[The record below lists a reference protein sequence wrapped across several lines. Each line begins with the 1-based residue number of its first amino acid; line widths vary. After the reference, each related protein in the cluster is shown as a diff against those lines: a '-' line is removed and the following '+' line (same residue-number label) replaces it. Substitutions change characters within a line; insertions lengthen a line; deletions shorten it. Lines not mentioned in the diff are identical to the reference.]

1 MDVTYIGGIAEI
13 NSDDKVVQRALTR
26 FLNTAELLEIE
37 GNIIIDVNN
46 IFRRTFMCC
55 KENCD
60 FYIHYDNQNSENKLF
75 GNKGNDKK
83 VLWTDKC
90 CCYGGSLEIPQELI
104 DAIDANLD
112 GILEF
117 CDDECKAQI
126 QKRGWKKKITKE
138 LTGVGCLSKD
148 KRCLFTT
155 IDEHG
160 MPLCAL
166 HAYALSRNE
175 DVLKYKPFECFLYPL
190 EIMEIDGK
198 ILITTIDNNGL
209 TQGFLRWGDVHLAQ
223 GCQTKTCNGIPMY
236 QYGKDVIELVL
247 GKSVYKKIEKAY
259 HVWRKQNG

>member
-1 MDVTYIGGIAEI
+1 MEVTYLGGIAEI
-13 NSDDKVVQRALTR
+13 NADDKVVQRSLLR
-26 FLNTAELLEIE
+26 FLNTAELLEID
-37 GNIIIDVNN
+37 NLLIDVNN
-46 IFRRTFMCC
+46 LFKRKFMCC
-55 KENCD
+55 RENCD
-60 FYIHYDNQNSENKLF
+60 FYIHYGQQSDNKLF
-75 GNKGNDKK
+75 GKK
-83 VLWTDKC
+83 TETKVEWTDKC
-90 CCYGGSLEIPQELI
+90 CCYGGSLEIPKELI
-104 DAIDANLD
+104 DTIDEHLD

-117 CDDECKAQI
+117 CDEECKAQI

-138 LTGVGCLSKD
+138 LTGVGSLTKD

-198 ILITTIDNNGL
+198 ILITTIDNNGT

-236 QYGKDVIELVL
+236 EYGRDVIERTL
-247 GKSVYKKIEKAY
+247 GKHTYDKIEKAY
-259 HVWRKQNG
+259 QVWRKHNG